1 VPNALITGA
10 SRGIGRAI
18 ALKLASEGHDV
29 AVHYSA
35 HGEAADEVAAL
46 ARADGRRAVTIGAD
60 LAEPANTDSLVDRAE
75 AELGPISILV
85 ANAGIVSEPTGVAGI
100 TDEAWDR
107 MLAVNLTSPFRI
119 ARRLAPA
126 MADAGFGRIVMIS
139 SIAAVTGGLIGAHYA
154 ASKSGLNGL
163 ARSLAKETA
172 GRGVTVNVVAPA
184 LIETD
189 MIPDAPGVK
198 EALAQNTPVGRLG
211 RSDEVAD
218 MVAAV
223 IRNGYMTGQS
233 VLLDGGRHYT

>member
-1 VPNALITGA
+1 MPNALITGA

-18 ALKLASEGHDV
+18 ALQLASEGHDIV
-29 AVHYSA
+29 VHYSA
-35 HGEAADEVAAL
+35 HGDAAEEVAGL
-46 ARADGRRAVTIGAD
+46 ARGDGRRAVAVEAD
-60 LAEPANTDSLVDRAE
+60 LAEPGNADGLVDRAE
-75 AELGPISILV
+75 AELGAISILV
-85 ANAGIVSEPTGVAGI
+85 ANAGIVSDPTGVAGI

-139 SIAAVTGGLIGAHYA
+139 SIAAVTGGLVGAHYA

-189 MIPDAPGVK
+189 MIPDTPGVK

-211 RSDEVAD
+211 RSEEVAD
-218 MVAAV
+218 VVAAV

>member
-1 VPNALITGA
+1 MPTTLVTGA

-18 ALKLASEGHDV
+18 ALQLAAEGHDI
-29 AVHYSA
+29 AVHYSS
-35 HGEAADEVAAL
+35 HQRAAEEVAEL
-46 ARADGRRAVTIGAD
+46 VRAQGPRAVAIGAD
-60 LAEPANTDSLVDRAE
+60 LSDPANTDALIDCAE
-75 AELGPISILV
+75 GELGPISILV
-85 ANAGIVSEPTGVAGI
+85 ANAGIASDPTGVTGI

-126 MADAGFGRIVMIS
+126 MAEAGFGRIVMVS
-139 SIAAVTGGLIGAHYA
+139 SIAAFTGGLVGAHYA

-163 ARSLAKETA
+163 ARSLAKEMA

-189 MIPDAPGVK
+189 MVPVGVRD
-198 EALAQNTPVGRLG
+198 ALAQHTPVGRLG
-211 RSDEVAD
+211 RSEEVAD
-218 MVAAV
+218 IVAAV

-233 VLLDGGRHYT
+233 VLLDGGRHFT

>member
-1 VPNALITGA
+1 MPNALVTGA

-18 ALKLASEGHDV
+18 ALQLASEGHDI

-35 HGEAADEVAAL
+35 HGDAAEEVAAQ
-46 ARADGRRAVTIGAD
+46 ARGEGGRAVAIEAD
-60 LAEPANTDSLVDRAE
+60 LAEPANADGLVDRAE
-75 AELGPISILV
+75 AELGAISILV
-85 ANAGIVSEPTGVAGI
+85 ANAGIVSDPTGVAGI

-126 MADAGFGRIVMIS
+126 MAEAGFGRIVMIS
-139 SIAAVTGGLIGAHYA
+139 SIAAVTGGLVGAHYA

-172 GRGVTVNVVAPA
+172 GHGVTVNVVAPA

-189 MIPDAPGVK
+189 MIPDTPGVR

-211 RSDEVAD
+211 RSEEVAD
-218 MVAAV
+218 IVAAV